1 MPKVAI
7 DKNLV
12 TVKSKSVKPYI
23 SSVGRRREAV
33 ARVRLY
39 PTAKAELNGVE
50 VKKGEITVNGKAIQE
65 YFRFKAFAPVY
76 NKFLLEVGV
85 SGKYAITSKVAGGG
99 LEGQLD
105 ALILGIARALDK
117 MDKDAF
123 HGMLREKGYLTRDP
137 RTRERRKVGN
147 AGKARRKK
155 SSPKR

>member
-1 MPKVAI
+1 MPRVAK
-7 DKNLV
+7 DNNLV
-12 TVKSKSVKPYI
+12 TVKSKTVKPYI
-23 SSVGRRREAV
+23 HAVGRRREAV

-50 VKKGEITVNGKAIQE
+50 VKKGEIFVNGKAIQE

-76 NKFLLEVGV
+76 NKFLLEAGV
-85 SGKYAITSKVAGGG
+85 SGKYAITAKVAGGG
-99 LEGQLD
+99 IEGQLD
-105 ALILGIARALDK
+105 ALILGMARALDK
-117 MDKDAF
+117 MDKDAC
-123 HGMLREKGYLTRDP
+123 HGILREKGYLTRDP